1 MRVIFWWSIFAS
13 IFMSL
18 AWLIA
23 IRKYKQSS
31 GEDSNL
37 VLESDIDQNI
47 EDLMKIEINRRM
59 AQNKVL

>member
-1 MRVIFWWSIFAS
+1 
-13 IFMSL
+13 MSL